1 MKSQKFLR
9 TSKAAK
15 AARSRKLQVSVLVAA
30 LLCGSAY
37 YLGERHAGLT
47 RSAGTGPL
55 VHTVTKLA
63 APGIPIAPDLKSGP
77 GADLLARAQLENEL
91 LYTDLQSF
99 VCDEQINRFKG
110 RLSGETQ
117 RKIDTVTARVSFENG
132 VEHYTD
138 IRENSKQRAQMSSIP
153 GAWSEGE
160 FGTLL
165 RQTHALLGTQPVAL
179 KGETT
184 FEGKPAAIYTIDV
197 PAADSP
203 WDLIIS
209 GRSYKIPFHTDVWVS
224 RATGKILKIQ
234 RTSDSIPPGMGISEL
249 RWSVTLDPVE
259 LDGKTWLL
267 PKSGE
272 YEVQY
277 ADAGRREW
285 NVMTFSDYQRYGSRV
300 VLHF

>member
-1 MKSQKFLR
+1 MPARKSVV
-9 TSKAAK
+9 
-15 AARSRKLQVSVLVAA
+15 AARSRQLSISVLIVV
-30 LLCGSAY
+30 LLCGTAY
-37 YLGERHAGLT
+37 YLGMRHAQTAPRIGGGMPVAHPISK
-47 RSAGTGPL
+47 SAAG
-55 VHTVTKLA
+55 V
-63 APGIPIAPDLKSGP
+63 PIAPDLKSGS
-77 GADLLARAQLENEL
+77 GSDLLARAQLENEL

-99 VCDEQINRFKG
+99 VCDERINRFKG
-110 RLSGETQ
+110 RLNGGTQ
-117 RKIDTVTARVSFENG
+117 RQIDIVTARVSFENG
-132 VEHYTD
+132 VEHYSD

-165 RQTHALLGTQPVAL
+165 RQTHALLGTQPVSL

-184 FEGKPAAIYTIDV
+184 LEGTPAAIYTIDV
-197 PAADSP
+197 AAQDSP
-203 WDLIIS
+203 WDLII
-209 GRSYKIPFHTDVWVS
+209 GGQSYKIPFHTDVWVS
-224 RATGKILKIQ
+224 KATGQILKIQ

-259 LDGKTWLL
+259 LDGKAWLL